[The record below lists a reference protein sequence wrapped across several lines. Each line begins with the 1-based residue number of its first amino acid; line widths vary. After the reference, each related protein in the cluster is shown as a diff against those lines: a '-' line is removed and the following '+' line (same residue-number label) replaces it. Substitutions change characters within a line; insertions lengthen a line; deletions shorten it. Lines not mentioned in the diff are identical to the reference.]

1 MNTNTFT
8 NRSFSA
14 GSYATIFGLAVA
26 IAAVALSPTP
36 AAPVSVVKLEPV
48 IISAKRLTAVPSPVF
63 KLATV
68 EVSANQVM
76 VQEAI
81 AQGEREANQVAAQA
95 YEAGRI

>member
-8 NRSFSA
+8 KRSFSA

-26 IAAVALSPTP
+26 IAAVTLSPTP
-36 AAPVSVVKLEPV
+36 AAPVTVVKLEPV
-48 IISAKRLTAVPSPVF
+48 IISAKRPTAAPTHIF
-63 KLATV
+63 KLETV
-68 EVSANQVM
+68 EVSASQAM

-81 AQGEREANQVAAQA
+81 SQGEREAHQVAAQA